1 MFKCLVVAVL
11 FTASASAMPYPPPPP
26 SPTMGWSCSAAS
38 ETGQLFIS
46 PVYIRQY
53 DAQNEAL
60 KLCYQAGSQRC
71 SLYQCVRR

>member
-1 MFKCLVVAVL
+1 MLKFLVGAVL
-11 FTASASAMPYPPPPP
+11 FTASANAMPYPPQP